1 MSHLDLR
8 HARRRYLILLGL
20 RWFPTGMLIPIMAL
34 LPLERGLTL
43 PQLGLAA
50 AIQGFVVLGLEL
62 PTGGL
67 SDSLGRK
74 PVLLMAGVLSLVS
87 LGLLFVADSFAMFAA
102 VWAVQG
108 VYRAL
113 DSGPLDAWFVDA
125 ALADD
130 PEADISRGL
139 AGGGAVLGVA
149 IAAGA
154 LIAGGLVALDPFPS
168 IEALALPVLAAVVA
182 QVVSLVAL
190 AFLLTEVR
198 PAKGWHAMTQSV
210 RRVPAVIGE
219 TFGLLRRSRVLMALV
234 AVELFWGFGMVTF
247 ESLLPVRLTEVT
259 SGADAAAAIMG
270 PVGSAAWLASALG
283 AALVPLASRRFGI
296 ALTAGA
302 MRVLQGVTIVGMA
315 LFAGP
320 VGVIAAFLANY
331 VVHGA
336 SNPLHMT
343 LLHQQVTSSHRST
356 VLSLNSMVSMPAG
369 SFGLIALTALADG
382 TSVSTAMIVGAIV
395 IAAAAPLYLPAMRA
409 ERHAAAAGADADAAA
424 APIGSATE
432 TAAATSR

>member
-1 MSHLDLR
+1 MTHLDVR

-43 PQLGLAA
+43 PQLGIAA

-130 PEADISRGL
+130 PKADISRGL

-190 AFLLTEVR
+190 AVLLTEVR

-283 AALVPLASRRFGI
+283 AALVPLVSRRFGI

-302 MRVLQGVTIVGMA
+302 MRVLHGATIVGMA

-320 VGVIAAFLANY
+320 VGVIAAYLANY

-369 SFGLIALTALADG
+369 SFGLIALTALADE
-382 TSVSTAMIVGAIV
+382 TSVSAAMIVGAVV
-395 IAAAAPLYLPAMRA
+395 IAMAAPLYLPALRA
-409 ERHAAAAGADADAAA
+409 ERRAAAAEADADAA
-424 APIGSATE
+424 PIGSVTE
-432 TAAATSR
+432 SAAATSR